1 MFRNH
6 VNFVIFEETEICI
19 RESTFLPKRSIF
31 PVFYFFTEI
40 TLTMKINIYQ
50 KYRRFFHALMWVL
63 VFILLLQV
71 AYFIFDHYETIRL
84 ERELAKQGEVKR
96 PEPVMLFNLPIDSF
110 TVVSGKVRSGQNLSD
125 ILLIKGIPMTK
136 IDEISKKSVLTFD
149 VRKMKINNP
158 YYFFMNKKDSSKVDY
173 FIYEINPV
181 DYVVYQMKDSLRIY
195 RAKKPIIT
203 QIKTA
208 SGEITSSL
216 WNTMKAQALDPML
229 AMDLSDIYA
238 WNIDFF
244 GLKKGDKFRVVYE
257 ENFVFGKSIGIGRIF
272 AAQFVHAN
280 ENFYA
285 FRFTQKN
292 KKGNDEDSY
301 FDNKGK
307 SLIKA
312 FLKAPLKFSRISSVF
327 SASRFHPVLKI
338 YRPHFG
344 VDYAAPTGTP
354 VFAIGAGVIIEK
366 AYQPAGGG
374 NYLKI
379 RHDNSSYI
387 TSYMHLS
394 KFANGISKGVRV
406 SQGQEIGFVG
416 ATGLASG
423 PHLDFRVFLSGR
435 PIDPLKMKAPD
446 GDPIDKNSMKA
457 YTMHCDS
464 MMTKLVAI
472 KNF

>member
-1 MFRNH
+1 MKD
-6 VNFVIFEETEICI
+6 V
-19 RESTFLPKRSIF
+19 
-31 PVFYFFTEI
+31 
-40 TLTMKINIYQ
+40 MKIKIYYQ
-50 KYRRFFHALMWVL
+50 KYRRLIKALIWV
-63 VFILLLQV
+63 VVSIALLQV
-71 AYFIFDHYETIRL
+71 VYFIFDHYETIRI
-84 ERELAKQGEVKR
+84 ERELEKQGEVKM

-110 TVVSGKVRSGQNLSD
+110 TVAPGQVRSGQNLSD
-125 ILLIKGIPMTK
+125 ILLSKGISMTT
-136 IDEISKKSVLTFD
+136 IDKISKQSILTFD
-149 VRKMKINNP
+149 VRKMKVNNS
-158 YYFFMNKKDSSKVDY
+158 YYFFMNKKIASKAEY

-181 DYVVYQMKDSLRIY
+181 DYVVYKLSDSLRIY
-195 RAKKPIIT
+195 KEKKPMIT

-208 SGEITSSL
+208 SGVITSSL
-216 WNTMKAQALDPML
+216 WNTMKAQALDPAL

-238 WNIDFF
+238 WSIDFF

-280 ENFYA
+280 EDFYA

-292 KKGNDEDSY
+292 EDSY
-301 FDNKGK
+301 FDDKGK

-327 SASRFHPVLKI
+327 SLSRFHPVLKI

-354 VFAIGAGVIIEK
+354 VHAIGSGVIIDK
-366 AYQPAGGG
+366 GYQPTGGG

-379 RHDNSSYI
+379 KHDNSAYV

-394 KFANGISKGVRV
+394 RFAGGISRGVRV
-406 SQGQEIGFVG
+406 KQGQEIGYVG

-423 PHLDFRVFLSGR
+423 PHLDFRVFLNGT
-435 PIDPLKMKAPD
+435 PIDPLKMKAPPAE
-446 GDPIDKNSMKA
+446 PIAGKDMKS
-457 YTMHCDS
+457 YTVHRDS
-464 MMTKLVAI
+464 LMTKLVAI